1 MYDTVE
7 SRKLYEK
14 MASINMNLKSLKS
27 NINYLKELLES
38 NFLINDNIVE
48 EKKIL
53 SQQQKISN
61 IKHDVKHEIME
72 TLKNNI

>member
-14 MASINMNLKSLKS
+14 MTSINMNLKSLKS

>member
-14 MASINMNLKSLKS
+14 MTSINMNLKSLKS
-27 NINYLKELLES
+27 NINHLKELLES